1 MTEDNT
7 SLPTDLGP
15 EPTGTEVLGGS
26 PATKAPLTRL
36 KLLVLTGRSAGKE
49 LLLRPGT
56 LFVGKGSDCDLVLD
70 DSSVSRMHL
79 EVAQVEDGRV
89 RLKDLDSTN
98 GSACDGTRFHEVDAQ
113 PGAVLTLG
121 KTELR
126 LVAATA
132 PGPAF
137 LPSERES
144 FGRLAGKSLI
154 MRQVFAV
161 LERVAASD
169 AAVLLEGETGTGKDL
184 CAEALH
190 QHSPR
195 SGKPFVIVDLA
206 GVQPNLIESELF
218 GHVRGSFTGSVGDRA
233 GAFERADG
241 GTIFLDEVAELS
253 PDLQPRLLRALEHRQ
268 AKRVGANDY
277 KGFDVRVIAATNRDL
292 VEEVR
297 AGRFREDLYHRLGV
311 VKVTLPPL
319 RARRED
325 VPLLVERILESM
337 GREAQLG
344 PGTLQLL
351 QGYEWPGN
359 VRELRNVVE
368 RAVSLG
374 GPEGEVPAELL
385 ALQTAAPKSDLPIS
399 DLPFKE
405 AKERLVGS
413 FERDYLVHLLERCGG
428 NVSKAAR
435 HAGIDRVYLHRL
447 LKKHGIG

>member
-1 MTEDNT
+1 MTEDDT
-7 SLPTDLGP
+7 SSPTDQAS
-15 EPTGTEVLGGS
+15 EPTGTEVLAGDS
-26 PATKAPLTRL
+26 TTKAPLARL

-49 LLLRPGT
+49 LTLRSGT
-56 LFVGKGSDCDLVLD
+56 LFIGKGTDCDLVLD
-70 DSSVSRMHL
+70 DPSVSRTHL
-79 EVAQVEDGRV
+79 EIAQIEDGRV

-98 GSACDGTRFHEVDAQ
+98 GSSCDGTRFHEIEARA
-113 PGAVLTLG
+113 GAIVTLG

-126 LVAATA
+126 LLAASA
-132 PGPAF
+132 PGPGL

-144 FGRLAGKSLI
+144 FGRLAGRSLA

-161 LERVAASD
+161 LERVSGTEAAL
-169 AAVLLEGETGTGKDL
+169 LLEGETGTGKDL
-184 CAEALH
+184 CAEAIH
-190 QHSPR
+190 QHSSR
-195 SGKPFVIVDLA
+195 ATGPFVVVDLA

-253 PDLQPRLLRALEHRQ
+253 SDLQPRLLRALEHRQ
-268 AKRVGANDY
+268 SKRVGANDY
-277 KGFDVRVIAATNRDL
+277 KSFDVRVIAATNRDL

-311 VKVTLPPL
+311 VKVMLPPL

-325 VPLLVERILESM
+325 VPLLVEKLLESM
-337 GREAQLG
+337 GREAKLG
-344 PGTLQLL
+344 PGTLQMLT
-351 QGYEWPGN
+351 GYEWPGN

-385 ALQTAAPKSDLPIS
+385 ALQTSAPKNELPIS

-413 FERDYLVHLLERCGG
+413 FERDYLAHLLERCGG